1 MRYKQTD
8 EAFNSNINKYGC
20 LFFSLMDIAEEYTGH
35 SFIIRTI
42 NKLYYELVDLG
53 IMKEDCYVLDH
64 EKVLQQALECFGAHD
79 KVTYAGAD
87 YNSFYTDRKS
97 WGNRNGM
104 FLIMQYKTKN
114 GNGHFRRIFYDSYKP
129 DISLTGLM
137 SIRFYDIGI

>member
-64 EKVLQQALECFGAHD
+64 EKVLQQALECFDIHD
-79 KVTYAGAD
+79 KVTYAGAK
-87 YNSFYTDRKS
+87 YLWENRS
-97 WGNRNGM
+97 WGEHKGM
-104 FLIMQYKTKN
+104 FLIQQMKTQR
-114 GNGHFRRIFYDSYKP
+114 GHGHFVRPHYDPYYPKIKFTDQLSVRY
-129 DISLTGLM
+129 
-137 SIRFYDIGI
+137 YNIGV